1 VKNLT
6 DEDKQILDGRQ
17 GEVKRQAL
25 ELLLIL
31 GRIYDADELVPVE
44 SAHINGASIIAVG
57 EAGVGFVED
66 MAREGAK
73 VVVPATTNPKSLPLA
88 HKDVGLDASQD
99 SAQRR
104 LSAALHR
111 MGAQVCSSCTPYLV
125 GNAPGLGK
133 SVAWAESS
141 AIVYANSVLGARTNR
156 EGGPTAIASAI
167 LGKTLRTGYHLDENR
182 AGTHLVKVQKPLSG
196 TTAYGTLGYFV
207 GGIVKD
213 GIPVFEGVPASITP
227 DELKM
232 LSAALA
238 TAGSVAMFHIVGVT
252 PEAHTREQA
261 FRGRPAGAVLE
272 YGELEEQAAVAAL
285 TRAGSDTTEWVT
297 LGCPHFSV
305 SEFAHA
311 ASLLAG
317 QKISPEV
324 MLWINSSAPVAKRA
338 AELGYIDVIQQA
350 GAEIVCE
357 TCPVHIAGRA
367 FARRQNITSLTT
379 NSAKMA
385 HYAFGQLGLYPRYGT
400 IDQCIRSA
408 VAGRWS
414 E

>member
-1 VKNLT
+1 MLKLDDT
-6 DEDKQILDGRQ
+6 DKRILDGEQ
-17 GEVKRQAL
+17 GEVRRQAL
-25 ELLLIL
+25 ELLLTL
-31 GRIYDADELVPVE
+31 ARIYEADSFVPVE
-44 SAHINGASIIAVG
+44 SAHVNGASVIAVG
-57 EAGVGFVED
+57 EAGVRFVEE
-66 MAREGAK
+66 MAREGGK
-73 VVVPATTNPKSLPLA
+73 VLVPATTNPKSLPLA
-88 HKDVGLDASQD
+88 RRDVGLDEVQA
-99 SAQRR
+99 SAQER
-104 LSAALHR
+104 LTGALGR
-111 MGAQVCSSCTPYLV
+111 LGAQVCSSCTPYLV
-125 GNAPGLGK
+125 GNTPGRGR

-167 LGKTLRTGYHLDENR
+167 LGKTLRTGYHLDANR
-182 AGTHLVKVQKPLSG
+182 AGTLLVHVRKPLSG
-196 TTAYGTLGYFV
+196 TTAYGSLGYHV

-213 GIPVFEGVPASITP
+213 GVPVFEGIPASVTP

-252 PEAHTREQA
+252 PEAATREQA
-261 FRGRPAGAVLE
+261 FQGRKPGTE
-272 YGELEEQAAVAAL
+272 ISYGELEEQAVVATL
-285 TRAGSDTTEWVT
+285 TRSGSETTEWVT

-305 SEFAHA
+305 DEFAHA

-317 QKISPEV
+317 RKVSPDV
-324 MLWINSSAPVAKRA
+324 MLWINSSAPVSEQA
-338 AELGYIDVIQQA
+338 ARLGYLQVVEAA
-350 GAEIVCE
+350 GAEVVCE

-400 IDQCIRSA
+400 IEQCIRSA
-408 VAGRWS
+408 VAGRWTP
-414 E
+414 